1 MLGTGRKLSAKNSDM
16 AQVDAHDPN
25 SRADRS
31 RILIGIYAGLTF
43 VAGACGVALGVAGI
57 VDASDNMFFIPA
69 LVFFLLVPV
78 VCGIGLAG
86 LGLAASRG
94 SRWSFYASWLFAV
107 VLLIPACAFVYLL
120 VLRRQPESFLES
132 FPQMGQG
139 EIIALA
145 SLVAAAICLVAV
157 VVVGFQVWAK
167 SRRIY

>member
-1 MLGTGRKLSAKNSDM
+1 MSHVEHRTELSAKNSDM
-16 AQVDAHDPN
+16 AQVDAHDAN
-25 SRADRS
+25 STRADRS

-94 SRWSFYASWLFAV
+94 SRQSFYASWLFAV
-107 VLLIPACAFVYLL
+107 VLLIPACVFVYLL
-120 VLRRQPESFLES
+120 VLRRQPES